1 MKSWLAKEQALF
13 SQHITAGNLPH
24 AILISGVKGSGK
36 EELANWLIQ
45 VIQCTQVINEA
56 SSLGN
61 KILQPCGTCK
71 HCNLLVKNNYPDHS
85 TVIPEKNLL
94 GVDSVRKVSSF
105 FEKTAQIGL
114 TKTVLIP
121 NADKM
126 TVAAANALLK
136 TLEEP
141 TDNSIIV
148 LLSDE
153 RDILLPTII
162 SRCRLFELR
171 PPSGEIL
178 AQHINVSS
186 NSLNAFTNLSH
197 LPELSSVEVSEEYE
211 VYKQVFLDYLTNNK
225 NRSQVIK
232 MVMASPHGLR
242 WLEKIITNAM
252 REVNGWS
259 DTKVSNTEISG
270 SSNKLPISLNK
281 DTLWH
286 IYNKIVVTI
295 SQSKSLSQVNI
306 QFIIEKLIVDID
318 NILIQENV

>member
-45 VIQCTQVINEA
+45 VIQCTQVIKEV

-61 KILQPCGTCK
+61 IIFQPCGVCK

-85 TVIPEKNLL
+85 TVIPEKSLL
-94 GVDSVRKVSSF
+94 GIDSVRKISNF

-178 AQHINVSS
+178 AQQINVSS
-186 NSLNAFTNLSH
+186 NHINVFTNLSH
-197 LPELSSVEVSEEYE
+197 LPELSSVEVAEEYE
-211 VYKQVFLDYLTNNK
+211 TYKQTFLDYLTNQTG
-225 NRSQVIK
+225 RTQVIK

-242 WLEKIITNAM
+242 WLEKIIANAM

-259 DTKVSNTEISG
+259 YAKVSNTDV
-270 SSNKLPISLNK
+270 SSNRSPISLNK

-286 IYNKIVVTI
+286 IYNKIIVTI